1 MKLKQVTLLFQKV
14 YNVKVLVIGATGMLG
29 YSIFSNLSELSNFD
43 VYGTVRNV
51 KGLESFFP
59 LTDKLIPNVDV
70 KDFATLEKAVLGVKP
85 DVVINCIGLIKQ
97 HDVSKQHVEA
107 IEINALL
114 PHKIAQLCDSI
125 QARLVHFSTDCVF
138 DGKTGSYLETD
149 LPTATDLYG
158 KSKCLG
164 EVDYGKHVTLRT
176 SIIGHELKSS
186 VSLIDWFLSQEG
198 SVKGFSKAVF
208 SGLPTVYV
216 AKVLADYVLPN
227 PSLSGLYQL
236 SVDPI
241 DKFSLISKVADVY
254 SKQIEIE
261 KFEDFVMDRSLNST
275 KFREDTG
282 FVAPSWDEL
291 VAIMHTDYRK
301 RYSNE

>member
-1 MKLKQVTLLFQKV
+1 M
-14 YNVKVLVIGATGMLG
+14 KVLVIGATGMLG
-29 YSIFSNLSELSNFD
+29 YSIFSNLSELSNLD
-43 VYGTVRNV
+43 VYGTVRSVNGV
-51 KGLESFFP
+51 EHFFSS
-59 LTDKLIPNVDV
+59 TDKLIPNVDV
-70 KDFATLEKAVLGVKP
+70 KDFATLERTVLDTKP

-138 DGKTGSYLETD
+138 DGKTGSYLESD

-216 AKVLADYVLPN
+216 AKVLANYVLPN

-254 SKQIEIE
+254 SKKIEIE

-275 KFREDTG
+275 KFREETG

>member
-1 MKLKQVTLLFQKV
+1 MKVI
-14 YNVKVLVIGATGMLG
+14 VIGATGMLG
-29 YSIFSNLSELSNFD
+29 YSIFSNLSESTDLD
-43 VYGTVRNV
+43 VYGTVRSV
-51 KGLESFFP
+51 QDLDKFFAS
-59 LTDKLIPNVDV
+59 TDKLVVGVDV
-70 KDFATLEKAVLGVKP
+70 RNFETLESALVEIKP

-114 PHKIAQLCDSI
+114 PHKLAKLCDSI

-138 DGKTGSYLETD
+138 DGKTGDYVESD

-164 EVDYGKHVTLRT
+164 EVDYDRHVTLRT

-208 SGLPTVYV
+208 SGLPTAYV
-216 AKVLADYVLPN
+216 AKILKDYVLPN
-227 PSLSGLYQL
+227 KFLSGLYHL
-236 SVDPI
+236 SVYPI
-241 DKFSLISKVADVY
+241 DKHSLISKVAEVY
-254 SKQIEIE
+254 GKQIEIE
-261 KFEDFVMDRSLNST
+261 KFDDFVIDRSLNSA
-275 KFREDTG
+275 KFQTATG
-282 FVAPSWDEL
+282 FVPPSWDEL
-291 VAIMHTDYRK
+291 VNFMHSDYSK
-301 RYSNE
+301 RYNHE

>member
-1 MKLKQVTLLFQKV
+1 M
-14 YNVKVLVIGATGMLG
+14 KVLIIGATGMLG
-29 YSIFSNLSELSNFD
+29 YSLFQNLSEAKHLD
-43 VYGTVRNV
+43 VYGTVRTVN
-51 KGLESFFP
+51 GLEKLFP
-59 LTDKLIPNVDV
+59 SIDKLIANVDV
-70 KDFATLEKAVLGVKP
+70 KDFMTLEKAVLSSKP

-97 HDVSKQHVEA
+97 YDVSKQHVEA

-114 PHKIAQLCDSI
+114 PHKIAQLCDTI
-125 QARLVHFSTDCVF
+125 EARLVHFSTDCVF
-138 DGKTGSYLETD
+138 DGKVGNYLESD

-186 VSLIDWFLSQEG
+186 VSLIDWFLNQEG
-198 SVKGFSKAVF
+198 TVRGFSKAVF
-208 SGLPTVYV
+208 SGLPTAYV

-227 PSLSGLYQL
+227 VSLSGLYQL

-241 DKFSLISKVADVY
+241 DKYSLISKVAAVY
-254 SKQIEIE
+254 NKQIEIE
-261 KFEDFVMDRSLNST
+261 KFEDFLIDRSLSSS
-275 KFREDTG
+275 KFREETG
-282 FVAPSWDEL
+282 FVPPSWDEL
-291 VAIMHTDYRK
+291 VKFMHSDYVK

>member
-1 MKLKQVTLLFQKV
+1 M
-14 YNVKVLVIGATGMLG
+14 KVLVIGATGMLG

-70 KDFATLEKAVLGVKP
+70 KNFATLEKAVLGVKP

>member
-1 MKLKQVTLLFQKV
+1 M
-14 YNVKVLVIGATGMLG
+14 KVLVIGATGMLG

-138 DGKTGSYLETD
+138 DGKTGSYLESD

-198 SVKGFSKAVF
+198 SVKGFSKALF

-254 SKQIEIE
+254 SKHIEIE

-275 KFREDTG
+275 KFCEETG

-291 VAIMHTDYRK
+291 VAIMHKDYRK

>member
-1 MKLKQVTLLFQKV
+1 M
-14 YNVKVLVIGATGMLG
+14 KVLVIGATGMLG

-70 KDFATLEKAVLGVKP
+70 KDFATLEKAVFGVKP

-138 DGKTGSYLETD
+138 DGKTGSYLESD

-198 SVKGFSKAVF
+198 SVKGFSKALF

-254 SKQIEIE
+254 SKHIEIE

-275 KFREDTG
+275 KFREETG

-291 VAIMHTDYRK
+291 VAIMHKDYRK

>member
-1 MKLKQVTLLFQKV
+1 M
-14 YNVKVLVIGATGMLG
+14 KVLVIGTTGMLG
-29 YSIFSNLSELSNFD
+29 YSIFSNLSELSNLD
-43 VYGTVRNV
+43 VYGTVRTVNGV
-51 KGLESFFP
+51 EKFFP
-59 LTDKLIPNVDV
+59 STDKLLSNIDV
-70 KDFATLEKAVLGVKP
+70 KDFETLERAVLAVKP

-138 DGKTGSYLETD
+138 DGRVGNYSETD

-158 KSKCLG
+158 KSKYLG

-186 VSLIDWFLSQEG
+186 LSLIDWFLSQEG
-198 SVKGFSKAVF
+198 SVRGFSKAVF
-208 SGLPTVYV
+208 SGLPTAYI
-216 AKVLADYVLPN
+216 AKVLTDNVLPN
-227 PSLSGLYQL
+227 ASLSGLYHL

-241 DKFSLISKVADVY
+241 DKYSLISKVADVY
-254 SKQIEIE
+254 NKQIEIE
-261 KFEDFVMDRSLNST
+261 KFEDFVIDRSLDST
-275 KFREDTG
+275 KFRKETG
-282 FVAPSWDEL
+282 FVAPTWDEL
-291 VAIMHTDYRK
+291 VAFMHTDYTK
-301 RYSNE
+301 RYNNE

>member
-1 MKLKQVTLLFQKV
+1 M
-14 YNVKVLVIGATGMLG
+14 KVLVIGATGMLG
-29 YSIFSNLSELSNFD
+29 YSIFANLSELSNLD
-43 VYGTVRNV
+43 VYGTVRSVNS
-51 KGLESFFP
+51 LERFFP
-59 LTDKLIPNVDV
+59 SSDKLIPNVDV
-70 KDFATLEKAVLGVKP
+70 KDFETLERAISAVKP
-85 DVVINCIGLIKQ
+85 NLVINCIGLIKQ
-97 HDVSKQHVEA
+97 HDVSKQHVDA

-138 DGKTGSYLETD
+138 DGKTGNYSESD

-164 EVDYGKHVTLRT
+164 EVDYGQHITLRT

-186 VSLIDWFLSQEG
+186 VSLVDWFLSQEG
-198 SVKGFSKAVF
+198 SVRGFSKAVF
-208 SGLPTVYV
+208 SGLPTAYV

-241 DKFSLISKVADVY
+241 DKYSLLSKVADVY
-254 SKQIEIE
+254 NKQIEIE
-261 KFEDFVMDRSLNST
+261 RFEDFEIDRSLNST
-275 KFREDTG
+275 KFREETG
-282 FVAPSWDEL
+282 FVPPNWDEL
-291 VAIMHTDYRK
+291 VVFMYADYRK
-301 RYSNE
+301 RYNNE

>member
-1 MKLKQVTLLFQKV
+1 
-14 YNVKVLVIGATGMLG
+14 MLG
-29 YSIFSNLSELSNFD
+29 YSIFSNLSESRVLD
-43 VYGTVRNV
+43 VYGTVRSV
-51 KGLESFFP
+51 EGLEKFFP
-59 LTDKLIPNVDV
+59 STDKLISDVDV
-70 KDFATLEKAVLGVKP
+70 KNFETLERSLVEAKP

-97 HDVSKQHVEA
+97 HDISKQHIEA

-114 PHKIAQLCDSI
+114 PHKIAQLCDTLE
-125 QARLVHFSTDCVF
+125 ARLIHFSTDCVF
-138 DGKTGSYLETD
+138 DGKTGDYVESD

-216 AKVLADYVLPN
+216 SKVLEDYVLPN
-227 PSLSGLYQL
+227 QYLSGLYHL

-241 DKFSLISKVADVY
+241 DKYSLISKVSDVY

-261 KFEDFVMDRSLNST
+261 KFDDFVINRSLDST
-275 KFREDTG
+275 KFREETG
-282 FVAPSWDEL
+282 FVPPSWDEL
-291 VAIMHTDYRK
+291 VKFMHRDYGK
-301 RYSNE
+301 RYNNE

>member
-1 MKLKQVTLLFQKV
+1 M
-14 YNVKVLVIGATGMLG
+14 KVLVIGATGMLG
-29 YSIFSNLSELSNFD
+29 YSIFSNLSELPNLD
-43 VYGTVRNV
+43 VYGTVRSINGV
-51 KGLESFFP
+51 EHFFP
-59 LTDKLIPNVDV
+59 STDKLIPNVDV
-70 KDFATLEKAVLGVKP
+70 KDFATLEKAVLDTKP

-107 IEINALL
+107 IEINALF

-138 DGKTGSYLETD
+138 DGKTGNYLESD

-254 SKQIEIE
+254 SKQVEIE

-275 KFREDTG
+275 KFREETG

-291 VAIMHTDYRK
+291 VAIMNTDYRK

>member
-1 MKLKQVTLLFQKV
+1 M
-14 YNVKVLVIGATGMLG
+14 KVLVIGATGMLG
-29 YSIFSNLSELSNFD
+29 YSIFSNLSELSNLD
-43 VYGTVRNV
+43 VYGTVRTIN
-51 KGLESFFP
+51 GLNKFFP
-59 LTDKLIPNVDV
+59 STDKLLSNIDI
-70 KDFATLEKAVLGVKP
+70 KDFETLESSVLAVKP

-125 QARLVHFSTDCVF
+125 QARLIHFSTDCVF
-138 DGKTGSYLETD
+138 DGKAGNYSETD

-186 VSLIDWFLSQEG
+186 VSLIDWFLSQKD
-198 SVKGFSKAVF
+198 SVRGFSKAVF
-208 SGLPTVYV
+208 SGLPTAYV

-227 PSLSGLYQL
+227 SSLSGLYQL

-241 DKFSLISKVADVY
+241 DKHSLISKVADVY
-254 SKQIEIE
+254 NKQIEIE
-261 KFEDFVMDRSLNST
+261 KFEDFVIDRSLNSSN
-275 KFREDTG
+275 FRKETG
-282 FVAPSWDEL
+282 FVPPSWDEL
-291 VAIMHTDYRK
+291 IKFMHSDYIK

>member
-1 MKLKQVTLLFQKV
+1 MKVI
-14 YNVKVLVIGATGMLG
+14 VIGATGMLG
-29 YSIFSNLSELSNFD
+29 YSIFSNLSELSSLD
-43 VYGTVRNV
+43 VYGTVRTVNS
-51 KGLESFFP
+51 LEKFFP
-59 LTDKLIPNVDV
+59 STDKLLPNIDV
-70 KDFATLEKAVLGVKP
+70 KDFKTLERAVLTVRP

-125 QARLVHFSTDCVF
+125 EARLIHFSTDCVF
-138 DGKTGSYLETD
+138 DGKAGNYVESD

-186 VSLIDWFLSQEG
+186 VSLIDWFLSQKN
-198 SVKGFSKAVF
+198 SVRGFSKAVF
-208 SGLPTVYV
+208 SGLPTAYV
-216 AKVLADYVLPN
+216 AKILAVYVLPN
-227 PSLSGLYQL
+227 PSISGLYQL

-241 DKFSLISKVADVY
+241 DKHSLILKVADVY
-254 SKQIEIE
+254 KKQIKIE
-261 KFEDFVMDRSLNST
+261 KFEDFVMDRSLDST
-275 KFREDTG
+275 KFREETG
-282 FVAPSWDEL
+282 FVPPSWDKL
-291 VAIMHTDYRK
+291 VAFMHSDYSK
-301 RYSNE
+301 RYNYE

>member
-1 MKLKQVTLLFQKV
+1 M
-14 YNVKVLVIGATGMLG
+14 KVLVIGATGMLG
-29 YSIFSNLSELSNFD
+29 YSIFSNLSELSNLD
-43 VYGTVRNV
+43 VYGTVRSVNGV
-51 KGLESFFP
+51 EHFFP
-59 LTDKLIPNVDV
+59 STDKLIPNVDV
-70 KDFATLEKAVLGVKP
+70 KDFATLEKAVLDTKP

-138 DGKTGSYLETD
+138 DGKAGNYLESD
-149 LPTATDLYG
+149 LPNATDLYG

-176 SIIGHELKSS
+176 SIIGHEIKSS
-186 VSLIDWFLSQEG
+186 VSLIDWFLSQED

-241 DKFSLISKVADVY
+241 DKFSLISTVADVY
-254 SKQIEIE
+254 NKQIEIE

-275 KFREDTG
+275 KFREETG

-291 VAIMHTDYRK
+291 VAIMHADYRK

>member
-1 MKLKQVTLLFQKV
+1 M
-14 YNVKVLVIGATGMLG
+14 KVLVIGATGMLG
-29 YSIFSNLSELSNFD
+29 YSIFANLSELSNLD
-43 VYGTVRNV
+43 VYGTVRSVNS
-51 KGLESFFP
+51 LERFFP
-59 LTDKLIPNVDV
+59 SSDKLIPNVDV
-70 KDFATLEKAVLGVKP
+70 KDFETLERAISAVKP
-85 DVVINCIGLIKQ
+85 NVVINCIGLIKQ
-97 HDVSKQHVEA
+97 HDVSKQHVDA

-138 DGKTGSYLETD
+138 DGKTGNYSESD

-164 EVDYGKHVTLRT
+164 EVDYGQHITLRT

-186 VSLIDWFLSQEG
+186 VSLVDWFLSQEG
-198 SVKGFSKAVF
+198 SVRGFSKAVF
-208 SGLPTVYV
+208 SGLPTAYV

-241 DKFSLISKVADVY
+241 DKYSLLSKVADVY
-254 SKQIEIE
+254 NKQIEIE
-261 KFEDFVMDRSLNST
+261 RFEDFEIDRSLNST
-275 KFREDTG
+275 KFREETG
-282 FVAPSWDEL
+282 FVPPNWDEL
-291 VAIMHTDYRK
+291 VVFMYADYRK
-301 RYSNE
+301 RYNNE

>member
-1 MKLKQVTLLFQKV
+1 M
-14 YNVKVLVIGATGMLG
+14 KVLVIGATGMLG
-29 YSIFSNLSELSNFD
+29 YSIFSNLSELSNLD
-43 VYGTVRNV
+43 VYGTVRSVNGV
-51 KGLESFFP
+51 EHFFP
-59 LTDKLIPNVDV
+59 STDKLIPNVDV

-97 HDVSKQHVEA
+97 YDVSKQHVEA

-114 PHKIAQLCDSI
+114 PHKIALLCDSI

-138 DGKTGSYLETD
+138 DGKTGNYLESD

-208 SGLPTVYV
+208 SGLPTAYI

-236 SVDPI
+236 SVDSI
-241 DKFSLISKVADVY
+241 DKFSLLSKVADVY
-254 SKQIEIE
+254 SKQIKIE

-275 KFREDTG
+275 KFREETG
-282 FVAPSWDEL
+282 FVVPNWDEL
-291 VAIMHTDYRK
+291 VAFMHTDYRK

>member
-1 MKLKQVTLLFQKV
+1 M
-14 YNVKVLVIGATGMLG
+14 KVLVIGATGMLG
-29 YSIFSNLSELSNFD
+29 YSIFSNLSELSNLD
-43 VYGTVRNV
+43 VYGTVRSINGV
-51 KGLESFFP
+51 EHFFP
-59 LTDKLIPNVDV
+59 STDKLIPNVDV
-70 KDFATLEKAVLGVKP
+70 KDLATLEKAVLDTKP

-97 HDVSKQHVEA
+97 YDVSKQHVEA

-138 DGKTGSYLETD
+138 DGKTGNYLESD

-275 KFREDTG
+275 KFRKETG

-291 VAIMHTDYRK
+291 VAIMHTDYLK

>member
-1 MKLKQVTLLFQKV
+1 M
-14 YNVKVLVIGATGMLG
+14 KVLVIGATGMLG